1 MKLKHTPGPWWIT
14 PCQEILKMPEQIK
27 ISNHISGETIQAAKA
42 NGLLIAAAPEMLNA
56 LIFSYKHSVACGR
69 FGGITDSMKK
79 AIERA
84 TGLSIDEVL
93 EAAE

>member
-14 PCQEILKMPEQIK
+14 PGQEILKMPEQIK

-42 NGLLIAAAPEMLNA
+42 NGLLIAAAPEMLEA
-56 LIFSYKHSVACGR
+56 LINLFIEHRKCYYGSVIVNAEK
-69 FGGITDSMKK
+69 I
-79 AIERA
+79 IERA

-93 EAAE
+93 EATE